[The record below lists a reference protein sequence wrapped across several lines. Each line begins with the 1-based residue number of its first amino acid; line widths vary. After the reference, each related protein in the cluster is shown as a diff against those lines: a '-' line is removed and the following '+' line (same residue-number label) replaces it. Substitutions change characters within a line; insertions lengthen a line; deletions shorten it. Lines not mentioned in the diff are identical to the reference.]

1 MRAQRLANLNPIVFE
16 NKNQKLASPETYQKR
31 IFMYSG
37 IASGMLTFS
46 LIIGMFGY
54 KWIVGVAGWDDAF
67 YNASMILTGMGP
79 ALDSSIVLHT
89 DGKIFSGVYAI
100 YSGVIFLTSVAIFF
114 SPVVHRFFHILHLDI
129 VDKDNN

>member
-1 MRAQRLANLNPIVFE
+1 MRAQRAVNLFPGMFE
-16 NKNQKLASPETYQKR
+16 HRSQKLASSVVYKKR
-31 IFMYSG
+31 LLTYSG
-37 IASGMLTFS
+37 ISAGMLAFS

-54 KWIVGVAGWDDAF
+54 KWIIGVAGWDDAF

-79 ALDSSIVLHT
+79 ALDASVVLHT
-89 DGKIFSGVYAI
+89 DGKIFSGIYAI

-129 VDKDNN
+129 VDKDNK